1 MAASRCQ
8 VMHPR
13 SVSDY
18 NATEAAEISS
28 ARASG
33 GRGRCQPG
41 RAETK
46 YPKAFVIA
54 RAVAKYGTNLGFR
67 EARAPRRWHTTSHC
81 KNALCSRLKTRK
93 KRFYFC
99 SERPLNLGRMET
111 ESNTSDFGW
120 GRVVCI

>member
-1 MAASRCQ
+1 MAHGEQ

-13 SVSDY
+13 SVSAY
-18 NATEAAEISS
+18 NATEAAEISC
-28 ARASG
+28 AHRAYRWGQCAGS
-33 GRGRCQPG
+33 RA
-41 RAETK
+41 AETK

-54 RAVAKYGTNLGFR
+54 RAPAKYGTNLGFR
-67 EARAPRRWHTTSHC
+67 ETRAVRPWHTTSNC
-81 KNALCSRLKTRK
+81 KNAHYSRLKTRK